1 MNILPVPLEPKR
13 GKMMSER
20 SHQYTVATVMLPE
33 LEEDLTGIPR
43 SRDSAEKAEF
53 AGDFQRVIMA

>member
-1 MNILPVPLEPKR
+1 
-13 GKMMSER
+13 
-20 SHQYTVATVMLPE
+20 MLPE